1 MMPRV
6 SAVSLIVAAGLS
18 LTACGSGYFG
28 DIEDDLILPG
38 ERIPIVLAD
47 DDPKADDS
55 LAEKPVALP
64 PPRLNADWPQ
74 VGGDA
79 GHAVGHLALDDA
91 PQQVWRRRVGRGS
104 DDRRR
109 LGAPPVVA
117 EGRVFTVDTDGQVAA
132 LNMADGR
139 VLWRT
144 ATVIGDDDERTLF
157 AGGLARVGEMV
168 LLARGDGRLIAL
180 AAADGSRRWSVATGM
195 PLRGAPVV
203 DGDQVV
209 VVGLN
214 NTAQAHAIEDGRLL
228 WQHRGFDE
236 SATVFGGASVA
247 MSGPWTVVP
256 YSSGEVFALRRT
268 NGRVVWADNFSAYR
282 GGKGL
287 TSMATIGGYP
297 VIDRDMVLVSSHSGR
312 LTALDLTTGTRLWER
327 RLGGFNPPWPAGD
340 YVFVIDRK
348 NRVLCLRREDGRVR
362 WVTAL
367 PLFSDPEERADP
379 ITVHGPVLAGD
390 RLLVAD
396 STGRV
401 SALSPYDGAILGSIK
416 VGAPVFLPPV
426 VVDQTVLVLDDDGTL
441 TAYR

>member
-6 SAVSLIVAAGLS
+6 LAVFLIVAAGPS
-18 LTACGSGYFG
+18 LTACGLGYLG

-38 ERIPIVLAD
+38 ERIPIVVAD
-47 DDPKADDS
+47 DAPKVDDS

-79 GHAVGHLALDDA
+79 GHAVGHLALDYA

-109 LGAPPVVA
+109 LGTPPVVA

-132 LNMADGR
+132 FNLADGR
-139 VLWRT
+139 ALWRT
-144 ATVIGDDDERTLF
+144 ATVTGNDDERTLF

-180 AAADGSRRWSVATGM
+180 AAADGRRRWSVATGT

-203 DGDQVV
+203 DGDRAV

-236 SATVFGGASVA
+236 SATVFGGASAA
-247 MSGPWTVVP
+247 MSGPWAVVP

-312 LTALDLTTGTRLWER
+312 
-327 RLGGFNPPWPAGD
+327 
-340 YVFVIDRK
+340 
-348 NRVLCLRREDGRVR
+348 
-362 WVTAL
+362 
-367 PLFSDPEERADP
+367 
-379 ITVHGPVLAGD
+379 
-390 RLLVAD
+390 
-396 STGRV
+396 
-401 SALSPYDGAILGSIK
+401 
-416 VGAPVFLPPV
+416 
-426 VVDQTVLVLDDDGTL
+426 
-441 TAYR
+441 

>member
-203 DGDQVV
+203 DGDRVV

-214 NTAQAHAIEDGRLL
+214 NTAQAHATEDGRLL

-236 SATVFGGASVA
+236 SAAVFGGASAA
-247 MSGPWTVVP
+247 MSGPLAVVP
-256 YSSGEVFALRRT
+256 
-268 NGRVVWADNFSAYR
+268 
-282 GGKGL
+282 
-287 TSMATIGGYP
+287 
-297 VIDRDMVLVSSHSGR
+297 
-312 LTALDLTTGTRLWER
+312 
-327 RLGGFNPPWPAGD
+327 
-340 YVFVIDRK
+340 
-348 NRVLCLRREDGRVR
+348 
-362 WVTAL
+362 
-367 PLFSDPEERADP
+367 
-379 ITVHGPVLAGD
+379 
-390 RLLVAD
+390 
-396 STGRV
+396 
-401 SALSPYDGAILGSIK
+401 
-416 VGAPVFLPPV
+416 
-426 VVDQTVLVLDDDGTL
+426 
-441 TAYR
+441 